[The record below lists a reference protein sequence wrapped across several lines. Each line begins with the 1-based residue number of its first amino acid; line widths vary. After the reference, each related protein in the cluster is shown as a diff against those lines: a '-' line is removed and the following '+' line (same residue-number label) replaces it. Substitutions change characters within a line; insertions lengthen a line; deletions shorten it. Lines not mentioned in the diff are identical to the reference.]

1 MTLTQWL
8 TFFLI
13 MNIVHGLAT
22 YKFYVKA
29 GKKAWQAFVPFF
41 NTYVLMEIINR
52 PKWWIIFVYIPIV
65 NLLMIPVLWVQL
77 LNVFGKNSSKDKWLV
92 ILTLGLYLAYLNYM
106 EIDRLTYQPEHK
118 NEKETLLGSLVF
130 AIIAATIVHTYF
142 IQPYTIPTASL
153 EKSLLIGDY
162 LLVSKFHYGARPPI
176 TTMALPMVHDTIPV
190 IHKRSYLKFPQLP
203 YMRLP
208 GLRKIKRNDIVV
220 FNWPADTVK
229 YFFQKNVTQSQYKP
243 IDKKS
248 HYVKR
253 CVALPGDSLQI
264 KNGILY
270 INGQKAQYPDRAKL
284 QHMYVVKTKDSMDFS
299 RATLVRLIKNYQI
312 KEIYPTQTKGT
323 YLMNLTD
330 DKLRVIKNLSNIDQ
344 IHLYETEKGELFGG
358 HKDWDI
364 NNFGPIYI
372 PKKGDILELNKE
384 TYPFYK
390 WLISRYDD
398 HDAGHKID
406 KHQLSLKGNDV
417 YIDGKLAKTYK
428 VKQDYYWM
436 MGDNR
441 SESEDSRFWGYVP
454 FDHIVGTPVFI
465 FMSIDNDPNK
475 KFLDKI
481 RWNRVF
487 TTVNGPG
494 KRVSYLWPF
503 LGLLAFYYIGMKIWR
518 KSKNK

>member
-1 MTLTQWL
+1 MTLMQWL
-8 TFFLI
+8 IFFII

-29 GKKAWQAFVPFF
+29 GKKAWQAFVPFL
-41 NTYVLMEIINR
+41 NIYVLMDIINR
-52 PKWWIIFVYIPIV
+52 PKWWAVFVYIPIV

-77 LNVFGKNSSKDKWLV
+77 LKVFGKNSSKDLWLA
-92 ILTLGLYLAYLNYM
+92 ILTLGLYLAYLNYF
-106 EIDRLTYQPEHK
+106 EIDHLTYHPIHK
-118 NEKETLLGSLVF
+118 NDKETLLGSLVF

-142 IQPYTIPTASL
+142 MQPYTIPTASL

-162 LLVSKFHYGARPPI
+162 LLVSKYHYGARPPM
-176 TTMALPMVHDTIPV
+176 TTLAVPMVHDTLPV
-190 IHKRSYLKFPQLP
+190 LKTRSYFKLPQLP
-203 YMRLP
+203 YMRFP
-208 GLRKIKRNDIVV
+208 GLKKIQRNDIVV

-229 YFFQKNVTQSQYKP
+229 YFFQKDVAQYKP

-253 CVALPGDSLQI
+253 CVAVAGDSLQL

-270 INGQKAQYPDRAKL
+270 VNGKKVHYPDRAKL
-284 QHMYVVKTKDSMDFS
+284 QHLYTVKTKDSMDFT
-299 RATLVRLIKNYQI
+299 RPTLLRLINNYHI
-312 KEIYPTQTKGT
+312 KEIYPTQKKGT

-330 DKLRVIKNLSNIDQ
+330 DKLRVVKNLSNIDT
-344 IHLYETEKGELFGG
+344 ISLYNTGKGEMYGG

-372 PKKGDILELNKE
+372 PKKGDTLKLNKE

-390 WLISRYDD
+390 WIIARYDD
-398 HDAGHKID
+398 HNAT
-406 KHQLSLKGNDV
+406 HQLNQHDVRLKGNDV

-454 FDHIVGTPVFI
+454 FDHVVGTPVFI
-465 FMSIDNDPNK
+465 FMSIDNDPHK

-503 LGLLAFYYIGMKIWR
+503 IGLIVLYYAGMKWWK